1 MAGPKFGSFKAE
13 KGDSAAAA
21 GAAAQRRDPYEVLGV
36 GRNATEQVIKSAFR
50 RMALKYHPDKNS
62 DDPVASEKFQE
73 ATFSYNILSD
83 PDKRR
88 QYDASGFEAIEAD
101 SQELE
106 LDLSSLNT
114 VNTVFA
120 ALFSKLGVP
129 IKTTVSATVL
139 EEALNGSV
147 EISQL
152 QLGKSLCRKVEKQSA
167 HFYSVDITDKEAKM
181 GLVCRVHSTSKSKFK
196 LLYFELE
203 DNGGLSL
210 ALQEDSAKTGKVTSA
225 GMFFLGFPVY
235 RFEQNNSAAA
245 AKDPDSAF
253 FKRLDGFQPCEVN
266 ELKAGTHYFAVYGDN
281 FFKSASYTIEIVCA
295 EPFSDQKEKL
305 RSVEAKIIAKRSELS
320 KFESEYRKVL
330 AKFTE
335 MTSRYAQEMQTIDG
349 LLKERN
355 AIHASYTN
363 NPTLQ
368 RSSSSSKGKSPSKGS
383 KSEDDQT
390 VKKENKSKSQ
400 PVEGSKSDDEGPKNK
415 KEKKPKDRIR
425 RKKWFNIHLKVDKR
439 RPC

>member
-36 GRNATEQVIKSAFR
+36 GRNATEQEIKSAFR

-196 LLYFELE
+196 LLYFLSLR

-210 ALQEDSAKTGKVTSA
+210 ALQEDSAKTGKSYFCRDVLSR
-225 GMFFLGFPVY
+225 LSVY

-281 FFKSASYTIEIVCA
+281 FFKSLSYTIEIVCA

-305 RSVEAKIIAKRSELS
+305 LS
-320 KFESEYRKVL
+320 VL

-335 MTSRYAQEMQTIDG
+335 MTSRYAQEMQT
-349 LLKERN
+349 
-355 AIHASYTN
+355 
-363 NPTLQ
+363 
-368 RSSSSSKGKSPSKGS
+368 
-383 KSEDDQT
+383 
-390 VKKENKSKSQ
+390 
-400 PVEGSKSDDEGPKNK
+400 
-415 KEKKPKDRIR
+415 
-425 RKKWFNIHLKVDKR
+425 
-439 RPC
+439 